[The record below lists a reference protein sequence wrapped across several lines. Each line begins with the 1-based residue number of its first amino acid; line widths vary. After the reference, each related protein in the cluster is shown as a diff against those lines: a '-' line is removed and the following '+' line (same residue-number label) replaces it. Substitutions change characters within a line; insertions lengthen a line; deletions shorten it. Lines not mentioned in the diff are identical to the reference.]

1 LPFAWVHCR
10 VRLAAFPEAGV
21 TFSRILKA
29 FSIFGVAAALI
40 AAPACSS
47 KNGGQGDSDQ
57 KGEGRGKGKGKRAG
71 KGKGKGKGM
80 KGKKGGGG
88 KQAGPPAAAPPAL
101 AAKQPLALPDLPELG
116 AQAKVDA
123 PKPPTPESKCGDSA
137 MGENV
142 ALDCPGG
149 DEALP
154 HPLVAVFP
162 FATLHGDAGALPTV
176 VDHRADGTE
185 GAVRNQ
191 GKAPLS
197 SAFAL
202 ASAVDHAIGFWT
214 GTPGKTSAMQV
225 FARYHAGN
233 ASKAIKASADTG
245 LAEEEAWPFAAGEA
259 VSWFEACDK
268 WAGAAKCGKA
278 PDDAKLKAAD
288 AKPATTALETEDLGA
303 TLDVPLYR
311 SKLAAGQD
319 ILAVLKLGPSFKPV
333 GKEGAMYVPSY
344 DGGGSKGVHTVLLAG
359 YATFP
364 HGTYFLVHN
373 SAGEKWGDK
382 GYAWIH
388 EATLK
393 ANLAHAF
400 VVDARP
406 TDAAKIKR
414 KVHKA
419 APEACKAGGFPDSVT
434 GACEPLCP
442 DHSPRFDN
450 VCAKKDEC
458 PKGLVNVTG
467 ECVLAAP
474 VARSDDKPKDA
485 RFICGPGGCFFRMP
499 KGVGGCDKEWCPAAC
514 PAPTFRAMTG
524 GHEPLTC
531 WQ

>member
-1 LPFAWVHCR
+1 M
-10 VRLAAFPEAGV
+10 

-29 FSIFGVAAALI
+29 FSLVGLAAALV
-40 AAPACSS
+40 AVPACSS
-47 KNGGQGDSDQ
+47 KSADKGDQ
-57 KGEGRGKGKGKRAG
+57 KGAQGKGKRAG
-71 KGKGKGKGM
+71 KGKGKM
-80 KGKKGGGG
+80 KGKKGAGR
-88 KQAGPPAAAPPAL
+88 KPAGPPPAAPPAVV
-101 AAKQPLALPDLPELG
+101 AKQPLALPELPELG
-116 AQAKVDA
+116 AQAKVDVPKA
-123 PKPPTPESKCGDSA
+123 PAAESKCGDTA

-142 ALDCPGG
+142 ALACPGG

-154 HPLVAVFP
+154 HPLVPVFAY
-162 FATLHGDAGALPTV
+162 ATLHGDAAALPAV

-185 GAVRNQ
+185 GAVHNQ

-245 LAEEEAWPFAAGEA
+245 LAEQEAWPFSANEA

-268 WAGAAKCGKA
+268 WAGPVKCGKA

-288 AKPATTALETEDLGA
+288 AKPATTALDTEDLAA
-303 TLDVPLYR
+303 TFEVPLYR
-311 SKLAAGQD
+311 AKLAAGQD
-319 ILAVLKLGPSFKPV
+319 IIAVLKAGPSFKPV
-333 GKEGAMYVPSY
+333 GKEGAMYVPNY
-344 DGGGSKGVHTVLLAG
+344 EGGAKGVHTVLLAG

-364 HGTYFLVHN
+364 HGTYFLIHN

-406 TDAAKIKR
+406 ADASKIKR
-414 KVHKA
+414 KQHKA
-419 APEACKAGGFPDSVT
+419 AEACKAGGFPDSVT
-434 GACEPLCP
+434 GACGQLCP
-442 DHSPRFDN
+442 DHSPRYEN

-458 PKGLVNVTG
+458 PKGLVNLTG

-474 VARSDDKPKDA
+474 TARADEKPKEA
-485 RFICGPGGCFFRMP
+485 RFICGPGGCFFRVP
-499 KGVGGCDKEWCPAAC
+499 KGTAGCDKDWCPTTC
-514 PAPTFRAMTG
+514 PAPTFRAMAG
-524 GHEPLTC
+524 GHEQFTC
-531 WQ
+531 WP